1 MKNHLP
7 EFLGVLFALL
17 IINAWYLSGIA
28 IEEGVVPI
36 YYDHI
41 IRILTVAGSA
51 AFGATLAFKFNH
63 RLEDIKNARAALKEK
78 AQNSAVL
85 NKALLNIAMQLNT
98 IDNMKKK
105 LSKYNTI
112 HEKAFAMNA
121 EKNFRENAIVD
132 INEIALILTSKPQLL
147 LEINNEQD
155 GYLQTIESFKVRNEH
170 YLNILQPKMYEL
182 GLLDRKATI
191 AEYEAALPTPI
202 FKAAYQSV
210 SVMEKNI
217 LESEQGLMFAFQN
230 LRNACKEVMPE
241 YEYLQLK

>member
-1 MKNHLP
+1 M
-7 EFLGVLFALL
+7 
-17 IINAWYLSGIA
+17 
-28 IEEGVVPI
+28 
-36 YYDHI
+36 
-41 IRILTVAGSA
+41 
-51 AFGATLAFKFNH
+51 
-63 RLEDIKNARAALKEK
+63 
-78 AQNSAVL
+78 
-85 NKALLNIAMQLNT
+85 
-98 IDNMKKK
+98 
-105 LSKYNTI
+105 
-112 HEKAFAMNA
+112 
-121 EKNFRENAIVD
+121 
-132 INEIALILTSKPQLL
+132 
-147 LEINNEQD
+147 
-155 GYLQTIESFKVRNEH
+155 RNEH